1 MIFAEK
7 STTNMHSPIN
17 FEPVVA
23 NISQVVI
30 VLDRDLQI
38 VWANA
43 KAVDAAGGRDPG
55 GQKCYKIYQDRE
67 SPCPGCHTLKT
78 FDTGEMIP
86 NQSTVTYED
95 GSCRYFDGFTVV
107 VGRDDQGDVSLVAEV
122 AGEVPKL

>member
-1 MIFAEK
+1 
-7 STTNMHSPIN
+7 MHSPIN
-17 FEPVVA
+17 FEPVLA

-30 VLDRDLQI
+30 VLDPELNI
-38 VWANA
+38 VWANK
-43 KAVDAAGGRDPG
+43 KATEAAGEKDPV
-55 GQKCYKIYQDRE
+55 GQKCHEIYQGRE

-78 FDTGEMIP
+78 FETGEMIP

-107 VGRDDQGDVSLVAEV
+107 VGRDDQKEVSLVAEV